1 MSNGFINKVMD
12 IFGMGD
18 EDEDID
24 DAAEEVY
31 DEDDDEQLE
40 VFPKG
45 RKNKVV
51 SIHSGINAKIVVMEP
66 SEFDEITT
74 ICDCLKNKKIV
85 IVNLNNVDTK
95 LAQRFVD
102 FTGGAAYALDGE
114 IQEVSSGILLITPC
128 NVDVS
133 SDVKDE
139 LSGKGLFSWTAS
151 R

>member
-31 DEDDDEQLE
+31 DDDDDEQLE

-45 RKNKVV
+45 RKSKVV
-51 SIHSGINAKIVVMEP
+51 SIHSGINAKIVVVEP

>member
-24 DAAEEVY
+24 EQMDEV
-31 DEDDDEQLE
+31 EDDEQLE
-40 VFPKG
+40 VFANN
-45 RKNKVV
+45 RRNKVV
-51 SIHSGINAKIVVMEP
+51 SIHSGINAKVIIMEP
-66 SEFDEITT
+66 SEYEEITT

-85 IVNLNNVDTK
+85 IVNLKNIEAK

-114 IQEVSSGILLITPC
+114 IQEVSPGILLITPC
-128 NVDVS
+128 NVDVT
-133 SDVKDE
+133 SDLRDE
-139 LSGKGLFSWTAS
+139 LSGKGLFSWTS